1 MPAILP
7 HLTFE
12 TGANPAHSI
21 IWLHGLGADG
31 EDFLPLASEINLPVP
46 VRYLFPH
53 APLQAVTLNGGAIMR
68 SWYDI
73 SPSELDSALNQG
85 RRTQTNQA
93 DLTRA
98 QARIEQLIAQEL
110 ARGIVA
116 SQLYLAGFSQG
127 GAVALHTGLQ
137 HNQVLGGIIALST
150 YLPLA
155 EEKRVDNQFGIQH
168 SIFMAH
174 GRQDSVVAYSLG
186 LSAKNQIEKQGHQ
199 LVWHDYAMPH
209 TVCAAEVRDIENWLA
224 IRLSA

>member
-7 HLTFE
+7 HLTVE

-21 IWLHGLGADG
+21 IWLHGLGAAG
-31 EDFLPLASEINLPVP
+31 EDFLPLASDIHLPVP
-46 VRYLFPH
+46 VRYVFPH

-73 SPSELDSALNQG
+73 SPSELDPALNQG
-85 RRTQTNQA
+85 RRTHTNQA

-98 QARIEQLIAQEL
+98 QWRIEQLITQER

-155 EEKRVDNQFGIQH
+155 EENSVENQLGIQQ

-186 LSAKNQIEKQGHQ
+186 MSAKNNLEKRGHQ
-199 LVWHDYAMPH
+199 LVWHEYAMPH

-224 IRLSA
+224 IRMSS